1 MGNTIKH
8 MKQLSEIKTISKEEQ
23 ILLMRCSRAIKRT
36 EPSAEVIFY
45 GSRARGEA
53 SYDSDYDLL
62 ILIDGEVSLEKKEI
76 IYHKLYP
83 IELETEKVLSIIVYS
98 KQQWDTPLYRIM
110 PLHKNVEREG
120 VVI

>member
-1 MGNTIKH
+1 